1 MSETRWTDAFLE
13 PMRTVGDPLADQTIQ
28 AVIDS
33 GGPQALEAVLRSL
46 ARNDAVVPEDL
57 PLAVQDY
64 CAQTARLPSWA
75 DPTVIVKGQEIF
87 DRYGAEITAIL
98 LCASLPSCY
107 ALAKGVHVL
116 LLSRQL
122 SEYVDRRINETARF
136 MFDVMMPGSLVD
148 NGLGVRATQNI
159 RLLHATMRHIMLS
172 KPAWQA
178 DWGYPLNQEDMAFT
192 LMTFSVVVLD
202 GLRRLNIALTPDE
215 QAAYFHVW
223 NVVGTIL
230 GVHPSLLP
238 SDAEDGRALVDTIR
252 RRQYGPSEAG
262 TTVTTALI
270 TFLQHIIPGTVFD
283 GFVVANIRFLVGA
296 EVSDMLDVPEPHW
309 TRALTPLLKRL
320 REFAGD
326 PTDRPAILTKLIGTF
341 RRDISTLER
350 RELEIF
356 NKMFG
361 EFSVKLLQALELVER
376 GGDRPNFHVPDALR
390 ARWGLQP

>member
-1 MSETRWTDAFLE
+1 MSETRWTDEFLE
-13 PMRTVGDPLADQTIQ
+13 PMRTVGDPPADRTIQ
-28 AVIDS
+28 AVIDR
-33 GGPQALEAVLRSL
+33 GGPQALEAVLHSL

-57 PLAVQDY
+57 PPAVQDY
-64 CAQTARLPSWA
+64 FAQTAGLPSWA
-75 DPTVIVKGQEIF
+75 DPTVIAKGQEIF
-87 DRYGAEITAIL
+87 GRYGAEITAIL

-122 SEYVDRRINETARF
+122 SEYVDRRIHETARF

-215 QAAYFHVW
+215 QAAYFHAW

-230 GVHPSLLP
+230 GVQPPLLP

-252 RRQYGPSEAG
+252 RRQYGPSDAG

-270 TFLQHIIPGTVFD
+270 ARSMAFSSSRMLPGQ
-283 GFVVANIRFLVGA
+283 L
-296 EVSDMLDVPEPHW
+296 
-309 TRALTPLLKRL
+309 
-320 REFAGD
+320 
-326 PTDRPAILTKLIGTF
+326 
-341 RRDISTLER
+341 
-350 RELEIF
+350 
-356 NKMFG
+356 
-361 EFSVKLLQALELVER
+361 
-376 GGDRPNFHVPDALR
+376 
-390 ARWGLQP
+390 